1 VCGTNEEYNSCG
13 SSCVETCD
21 SQPKICAKNCQPGG
35 CLCKTGY
42 VRQSTE
48 KGSPCIKREACKKK
62 DAILT
67 CSLRDRCI
75 NTVTE
80 RTADG
85 VQLAYLQY
93 DVRYLGLDY
102 NNIVYDNTCGCF
114 VCRNNNGYLIYDNAC
129 LNGRGCLRCGK

>member
-13 SSCVETCD
+13 SCVETCD
-21 SQPKICAKNCQPGG
+21 NDGKLCAKNCNRG
-35 CLCKTGY
+35 CFCKTGY
-42 VRQSTE
+42 VRQST
-48 KGSPCIKREACKKK
+48 GTSPCIKREACQKK
-62 DAILT
+62 DDILA
-67 CSLRDRCI
+67 CGRCI

-85 VQLAYLQY
+85 VQLAYLEY
-93 DVRYLGLDY
+93 DVRYLRLDY

-114 VCRNNNGYLIYDNAC
+114 VCRNNNGYLLYDNAC